1 MLNLLLKTLPQLSW
15 FFPFFFI
22 LHLFILS
29 PSCPLFSF
37 ILLFKRTSVMRFF
50 DVLTFVIRSF
60 VSVPFFLALIWRR
73 AFVFCASFASPVQ
86 IPLPPGLRGLP
97 KTLPAS
103 VYYSLWFHFIS
114 PVFQKFCNYIILCKK
129 KVFFNGQYLGFRVSF
144 MHGGKILLEKN
155 PKKQNKK
162 VNKSQREKSARKM

>member
-1 MLNLLLKTLPQLSW
+1 MLTIFMFNLLLKTLPQLSW

-60 VSVPFFLALIWRR
+60 VSVPFFLALIWKR

-114 PVFQKFCNYIILCKK
+114 PVFQKFCNFIILW
-129 KVFFNGQYLGFRVSF
+129 S
-144 MHGGKILLEKN
+144 
-155 PKKQNKK
+155 
-162 VNKSQREKSARKM
+162 